1 MIKIV
6 DNIDLNE
13 AWEALQ
19 DPGAGAVSLFV
30 GTVRNATRGDEVF
43 QLEYEAYDAM
53 ALSEMNKLAEEAK
66 EKYQLLKTLIIHA
79 VGVKK
84 VGDKVVVIGASAP
97 HRKDAM
103 AATAFMIDKLK
114 ETVPIWKKEFFENKQ
129 IWVSEN
135 PLSK

>member
-6 DNIDLNE
+6 ENIDLNE
-13 AWEALQ
+13 AWEALR

-53 ALSEMNKLAEEAK
+53 ALSEMRKLADEATQQ
-66 EKYQLLKTLIIHA
+66 YQLLKTLIIHA

-84 VGDKVVVIGASAP
+84 VGDMVVVIGASAP

-103 AATAFMIDKLK
+103 AATKFMIDKLK

-129 IWVSEN
+129 VWVSEN
-135 PLSK
+135 P

>member
-6 DNIDLNE
+6 DKIDLNE
-13 AWEALQ
+13 VYEALH

-43 QLEYEAYDAM
+43 QLEYEAYDQM
-53 ALSEMNKLAEEAK
+53 AINEMQKIADAAT
-66 EKYQLLKTLIIHA
+66 EKFQLLQKLMVHA

-84 VGDKVVVIGASAP
+84 VGDMVVVIGASAP

-103 AATAFMIDKLK
+103 AATSFMIDELK
-114 ETVPIWKKEFFENKQ
+114 KTVPIWKKEFFQNKQ
-129 IWVSEN
+129 VWVSEN
-135 PLSK
+135 P

>member
-6 DNIDLNE
+6 DHIDLNE
-13 AWEALQ
+13 AWEALRH
-19 DPGAGAVSLFV
+19 PGAGAVSLFV

-53 ALSEMNKLAEEAK
+53 ALSEMRKLAAEAE

-84 VGDKVVVIGASAP
+84 VGDMVVVIGASAP

-103 AATAFMIDKLK
+103 AATTFMIDKLK
-114 ETVPIWKKEFFENKQ
+114 ETVPIWKKEFFENNQ
-129 IWVSEN
+129 VWVSEN
-135 PLSK
+135 P

>member
-13 AWEALQ
+13 AWEALR
-19 DPGAGAVSLFV
+19 DNGAGAVSLFV

-53 ALSEMNKLAEEAK
+53 ALSEMQKLADEAK
-66 EKYQLLKTLIIHA
+66 IKYQLLKTLIIHA

-84 VGDKVVVIGASAP
+84 PGDMVVVIGASAP
-97 HRKDAM
+97 HRKNAM
-103 AATAFMIDKLK
+103 AATTFMIDKLK

-129 IWVSEN
+129 VWVSEN
-135 PLSK
+135 P

>member
-6 DNIDLNE
+6 DQIDLNE
-13 AWEALQ
+13 AWEALR

-53 ALSEMNKLAEEAK
+53 ALSEMRKLADEAAQ
-66 EKYQLLKTLIIHA
+66 KYQLLKTLIIHA

-84 VGDKVVVIGASAP
+84 VGDMVVVIGASAP

-103 AATAFMIDKLK
+103 AATTFMIDKLK

-129 IWVSEN
+129 VWVSEN
-135 PLSK
+135 P

>member
-13 AWEALQ
+13 AWEALR

-53 ALSEMNKLAEEAK
+53 ALKEMQKLADEATQQ
-66 EKYQLLKTLIIHA
+66 YQLLKTLIIHA

-84 VGDKVVVIGASAP
+84 VGDMVVVIGASAP

-103 AATAFMIDKLK
+103 AATKFMIDKLK

-129 IWVSEN
+129 VWVSEN
-135 PLSK
+135 P